1 MKAKMTVYQKGGKM
15 PIVPDPKKKNVPDPK
30 KNGTGLYFESKDGR
44 VGRTYP
50 LYGSAVEVQS
60 MDTTGYGAGRQDFKL
75 ETSKPGSG
83 KSSTPVKREDVLK
96 TINKLKSGASRVAK
110 FNNGGKMPIDPPK
123 AELAKKLFGEMPK
136 FDKNKFR
143 KEMMGEKLNKLQK
156 ERDYWIKRGE
166 PTAASG
172 VKVQMDKIRED
183 MKKYSKGG
191 KMPMYGMGGKI
202 KKYLKGGQVKLDKN
216 KDGKI
221 SGADFKMMK

>member
-15 PIVPDPKKKNVPDPK
+15 PV
-30 KNGTGLYFESKDGR
+30 
-44 VGRTYP
+44 
-50 LYGSAVEVQS
+50 
-60 MDTTGYGAGRQDFKL
+60 
-75 ETSKPGSG
+75 
-83 KSSTPVKREDVLK
+83 
-96 TINKLKSGASRVAK
+96 
-110 FNNGGKMPIDPPK
+110 DPPK

-143 KEMMGEKLNKLQK
+143 KEMMSEKLNTLQK

-191 KMPMYGMGGKI
+191 KMNVDGYYGKGGKMP
-202 KKYLKGGQVKLDKN
+202 KYSKGGMMKYLKGGQVKLDKN